1 VKLWLTA
8 ATSTAAQV
16 DYLILALVLISCA
29 VLALVFGLMLRYMF
43 KYRAG
48 SDIDRGAVAQKTWR
62 VETAWTAATLL
73 AFFGLFIWGAGLYV
87 KLFQPPRDALRIY
100 VVGKQFMWKVEHD
113 GGQRE
118 INAVHL
124 PVGIDIQLVMTSEDV
139 IHDFSVP
146 AFRIKH
152 DVLPGRYETLWF
164 RVDKPGTYH
173 LFCTQLCGVDHAN
186 MIGQIVA
193 MPKAA
198 YQGWLAQN
206 IAGDTLAEA
215 GKTLFMRYGCSGCH
229 GSTGAGGT
237 QSQSTVRAPS
247 LVGLYGSPVTLTNG
261 SIVTADDRYIRDCIL
276 TPARQRVASYLPVMP
291 SFAGVISE
299 EDLLKIIAYLKSSA
313 GGKDA
318 S

>member
-8 ATSTAAQV
+8 ATHTAAQV
-16 DYLILALVLISCA
+16 DHLIFALLLISCA
-29 VLALVFGLMLRYMF
+29 VLVLVFGLLLLYMF

-48 SDIDRGAVAQKTWR
+48 SDIDRGTLPKKTWR
-62 VETAWTAATLL
+62 VEAAWTAVTLL

-87 KLFQPPRDALRIY
+87 QLFQSPRDALRIY

-118 INAVHL
+118 INAIHL
-124 PVGIDIQLVMTSEDV
+124 PIDIDIQLVMTSEDV

-164 RVDKPGTYH
+164 HVDKPGTYH

-193 MPKAA
+193 MPKTD
-198 YQGWLAQN
+198 YQQWLAQSETTQ
-206 IAGDTLAEA
+206 TLAAA

-229 GSTGAGGT
+229 GSSGAGGT

-247 LVGLYGSPVTLTNG
+247 LVGLYGSPVTLSDG
-261 SIVTADDRYIRDCIL
+261 SIVKADERYIRDCIL

-291 SFAGVISE
+291 SFAGEISE
-299 EDLLKIIAYLKSSA
+299 EDLLKIIAYLKSLADGSRP
-313 GGKDA
+313 
-318 S
+318 

>member
-8 ATSTAAQV
+8 ATHTAVQV
-16 DYLILALVLISCA
+16 DHLILALLLISCA
-29 VLALVFGLMLRYMF
+29 VLGLVFGLMLLYMF
-43 KYRAG
+43 KYREG
-48 SDIDRGAVAQKTWR
+48 SPIDRGALAQKTWR
-62 VETAWTAATLL
+62 IETAWTAATLL
-73 AFFGLFIWGAGLYV
+73 AFFGLFIWGARLYV
-87 KLFQPPRDALRIY
+87 QLFQPPADALRIY

-118 INAVHL
+118 IDAIHL

-173 LFCTQLCGVDHAN
+173 LFCTQLCGIDHAN
-186 MIGQIVA
+186 MIGRIVA
-193 MPKAA
+193 MPQRD

-206 IAGDTLAEA
+206 DAGETLAAA

-229 GSTGAGGT
+229 GSMGAGGT

-247 LVGLYGSPVTLTNG
+247 LVGLYGSPVTLVDG
-261 SIVTADDRYIRDCIL
+261 SIVKADDRYIRDCIL

-291 SFAGVISE
+291 SFAGEMSE
-299 EDLLKIIAYLKSSA
+299 EDLLKILAYLKSLA
-313 GGKDA
+313 GR
-318 S
+318 SEP